1 MIWLMFCKHLMHF
14 AWLLLWREMQE
25 AFSNC
30 INVAYTACLMNSA
43 TCGATYIQSTAGCE
57 CPNTESH
64 EIASFLWNACLG
76 CLIGMT
82 NIWMSLVMA
91 QLKCKEKLNRGYS
104 PLQWYV
110 FVILLFQLGFISI
123 PIFISQKK
131 VGCQKG
137 QSQSVLTPYICIQL
151 YIFTRLNNNVN
162 HIQCMQSNEL
172 IFIYIKDS
180 ELDIE
185 LFKIFQISEFCRQF
199 IKPFST

>member
-1 MIWLMFCKHLMHF
+1 MICLPESRFPIGVVTDLQISTEIEVARSLLGMIWIMIRLMFCKHLVHL
-14 AWLLLWREMQE
+14 AWLVLWREKEE

-30 INVAYTACLMNSA
+30 MNVAYTACLMSCA

-110 FVILLFQLGFISI
+110 FVILLFQSSDNL
-123 PIFISQKK
+123 
-131 VGCQKG
+131 
-137 QSQSVLTPYICIQL
+137 VLVL
-151 YIFTRLNNNVN
+151 WN
-162 HIQCMQSNEL
+162 M
-172 IFIYIKDS
+172 
-180 ELDIE
+180 
-185 LFKIFQISEFCRQF
+185 
-199 IKPFST
+199 